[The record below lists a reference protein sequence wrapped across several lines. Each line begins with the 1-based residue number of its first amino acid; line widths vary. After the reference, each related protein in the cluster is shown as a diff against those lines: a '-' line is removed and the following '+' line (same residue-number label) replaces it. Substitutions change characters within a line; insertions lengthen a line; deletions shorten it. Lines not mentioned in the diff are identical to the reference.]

1 MFNIV
6 EKKKIFISVSAL
18 VIVAGLIAF
27 FTMGFNADVDF
38 TGGYTMSVKVVTEG
52 DEDLKA
58 ADTADNKTADAKTA
72 DETSGGDTADKTS
85 DSADKT
91 DAAKADD
98 KTSDAAAA
106 DKTSDA
112 NTSDEKTTDGK
123 TSDANTADTNTAD
136 TNADTED
143 SNLIKT
149 QLVKSEKTALL
160 KTYNFSEDEI
170 RKTVDAVANV
180 KASSVVKSEDGF
192 VIKTNELDA
201 KQASD
206 VKQALADKLGAIK
219 VISEDKVSATVGSE
233 LLGSSLQALLIAAV
247 LMLIYISFRFEL
259 LSGLSAVLALVHDVL
274 VMLSMYAIF
283 RLPVNT
289 SFIAAM
295 LTIIGYSI
303 NATIVIFDRVRENT
317 KYLKKETFSNIVNTS
332 IWQSM
337 GRSVNTSVTT
347 LITIVMV
354 YILGVTSVREFA
366 LPIIIGIVC
375 GTYSSIFLAG
385 SFWCLLR
392 GKKANV
398 KAK

>member
-6 EKKKIFISVSAL
+6 EKKKIFMSVSAL

-27 FTMGFNADVDF
+27 FAMGFNADVDF

-52 DEDLKA
+52 DADLTADA
-58 ADTADNKTADAKTA
+58 ADTKDDTSKDENKTDADADTKADDTNKDANTDANKDTSADTDKTADT
-72 DETSGGDTADKTS
+72 T
-85 DSADKT
+85 
-91 DAAKADD
+91 AKADG
-98 KTSDAAAA
+98 T
-106 DKTSDA
+106 
-112 NTSDEKTTDGK
+112 
-123 TSDANTADTNTAD
+123 TADTAKSAD
-136 TNADTED
+136 TTDDKED
-143 SNLIKT
+143 NGLIKT
-149 QLVKSEKTALL
+149 QLVKSEKTAPL
-160 KTYNFSEDEI
+160 KTYEFSEDDV
-170 RKTVDAVANV
+170 RKTVDAVAKV

-206 VKQALADKLGAIK
+206 VKQALADKYGAIK

-274 VMLSMYAIF
+274 IMLSMYAIF

-303 NATIVIFDRVRENT
+303 NATIVIFDRIRENT

-337 GRSVNTSVTT
+337 GRSINTTVTT
-347 LITIVMV
+347 LIAIVMI

-366 LPIIIGIVC
+366 LPIIIGLLC

-385 SFWCLLR
+385 SFWCLFR
-392 GKKANV
+392 GKKADAKV
-398 KAK
+398 K

>member
-6 EKKKIFISVSAL
+6 EKKKIFMSVSAL

-27 FTMGFNADVDF
+27 FAMGFNADVDF

-52 DEDLKA
+52 DADLTADA
-58 ADTADNKTADAKTA
+58 ADTKDDTSKDENKTDADADTKADDTNKDANTDANKDTSADTDKTADT
-72 DETSGGDTADKTS
+72 T
-85 DSADKT
+85 
-91 DAAKADD
+91 AKADG
-98 KTSDAAAA
+98 T
-106 DKTSDA
+106 
-112 NTSDEKTTDGK
+112 
-123 TSDANTADTNTAD
+123 TADTAKSAD
-136 TNADTED
+136 TTDDTED
-143 SNLIKT
+143 NGLIKT
-149 QLVKSEKTALL
+149 QLVKSEKTAPL
-160 KTYNFSEDEI
+160 KTYEFSEDDV
-170 RKTVDAVANV
+170 RKTVDAVAKV

-206 VKQALADKLGAIK
+206 VKQALADKYGAIK

-233 LLGSSLQALLIAAV
+233 LLGSSLQALLIAAI

-274 VMLSMYAIF
+274 IMLSVYAIF

-303 NATIVIFDRVRENT
+303 NATIVIFDRIRENT
-317 KYLKKETFSNIVNTS
+317 KYLKKETFASIVNTS

-337 GRSVNTSVTT
+337 GRSINTTVTT
-347 LITIVMV
+347 LITIVMI

-366 LPIIIGIVC
+366 LPIIIGLLC

-385 SFWCLLR
+385 SFWCLFR
-392 GKKANV
+392 GKKADAKV
-398 KAK
+398 K

>member
-6 EKKKIFISVSAL
+6 EKKKIFMSVSAL

-27 FTMGFNADVDF
+27 FAMGFNADVDF

-52 DEDLKA
+52 DADLT
-58 ADTADNKTADAKTA
+58 ADTADTKDDASKDENKTDADADTKADDTNKDANADANKDTSADADKTADT
-72 DETSGGDTADKTS
+72 T
-85 DSADKT
+85 
-91 DAAKADD
+91 AKADG
-98 KTSDAAAA
+98 T
-106 DKTSDA
+106 
-112 NTSDEKTTDGK
+112 
-123 TSDANTADTNTAD
+123 TADTEKS
-136 TNADTED
+136 ADTED
-143 SNLIKT
+143 NGLIKT
-149 QLVKSEKTALL
+149 QLVKSEKTAPL
-160 KTYNFSEDEI
+160 KSYEFSEDDV

-180 KASSVVKSEDGF
+180 KAASVVKSEDGF
-192 VIKTNELDA
+192 VIKTHELDA

-206 VKQALADKLGAIK
+206 VKQALADKYGAIK

-274 VMLSMYAIF
+274 IMLSVYAIF
-283 RLPVNT
+283 RIPVNT

-303 NATIVIFDRVRENT
+303 NATIVIFDRIRENT
-317 KYLKKETFSNIVNTS
+317 KYLKKETFASIVNTS

-337 GRSVNTSVTT
+337 GRSINTTVTT
-347 LITIVMV
+347 LITIVMI

-366 LPIIIGIVC
+366 LPIIIGLLC

-385 SFWCLLR
+385 SFWCLFR
-392 GKKANV
+392 GKKADAKV
-398 KAK
+398 K

>member
-85 DSADKT
+85 DGAGKT

-112 NTSDEKTTDGK
+112 NTSDEKTTDDK
-123 TSDANTADTNTAD
+123 TSDANTAD

-170 RKTVDAVANV
+170 RKTVGAVANV

-392 GKKANV
+392 GKKADV
-398 KAK
+398 KVK

>member
-6 EKKKIFISVSAL
+6 EKKKIFMSVSAL

-27 FTMGFNADVDF
+27 FAMGFNADVDF

-52 DEDLKA
+52 DADLT
-58 ADTADNKTADAKTA
+58 ADTADTKDDASKDENKTDADADTKADDTNKDANTDANKDTSADADKTADT
-72 DETSGGDTADKTS
+72 T
-85 DSADKT
+85 
-91 DAAKADD
+91 AKADG
-98 KTSDAAAA
+98 T
-106 DKTSDA
+106 
-112 NTSDEKTTDGK
+112 
-123 TSDANTADTNTAD
+123 TADTEKS
-136 TNADTED
+136 ADTED
-143 SNLIKT
+143 NGLIKT
-149 QLVKSEKTALL
+149 QLVKSEKTAPL
-160 KTYNFSEDEI
+160 KSYEFSEDDV

-180 KASSVVKSEDGF
+180 KAASVVKSEDGF
-192 VIKTNELDA
+192 VIKTHELDA

-206 VKQALADKLGAIK
+206 VKQALADKYGAIK

-233 LLGSSLQALLIAAV
+233 LLGSSLQALLIAAI

-274 VMLSMYAIF
+274 IMLSVYAIF

-303 NATIVIFDRVRENT
+303 NATIVIFDRIRENT
-317 KYLKKETFSNIVNTS
+317 KYLKKETFASIVNTS

-337 GRSVNTSVTT
+337 GRSINTTVTT
-347 LITIVMV
+347 LITIVMI

-366 LPIIIGIVC
+366 LPIIIGLLC

-385 SFWCLLR
+385 SFWCLFR
-392 GKKANV
+392 GKKADAKV
-398 KAK
+398 K

>member
-85 DSADKT
+85 DGADKT

-123 TSDANTADTNTAD
+123 TSDANTAD

-206 VKQALADKLGAIK
+206 VKQALADKFGAIK

>member
-6 EKKKIFISVSAL
+6 EKKKIFMSVSAL

-27 FTMGFNADVDF
+27 FAMGFNADVDF

-52 DEDLKA
+52 DADLT
-58 ADTADNKTADAKTA
+58 ADTADTKDDASKDENKTDADADTKADDTNKDANTDANKDTSADADKTADT
-72 DETSGGDTADKTS
+72 T
-85 DSADKT
+85 
-91 DAAKADD
+91 AKADG
-98 KTSDAAAA
+98 T
-106 DKTSDA
+106 
-112 NTSDEKTTDGK
+112 
-123 TSDANTADTNTAD
+123 TADTAKSAD
-136 TNADTED
+136 TTDDKED
-143 SNLIKT
+143 NGLIKT
-149 QLVKSEKTALL
+149 QLVKSEKTAPL
-160 KTYNFSEDEI
+160 KTYEFSEDDV
-170 RKTVDAVANV
+170 RKTVDAVAKV

-206 VKQALADKLGAIK
+206 VKQALADKYGVIK

-274 VMLSMYAIF
+274 IMLSMYAIF

-303 NATIVIFDRVRENT
+303 NATIVIFDRIRENT

-337 GRSVNTSVTT
+337 GRSINTTVTT
-347 LITIVMV
+347 LITIVMI

-366 LPIIIGIVC
+366 LPIIIGLLC

-385 SFWCLLR
+385 SFWCLFR
-392 GKKANV
+392 GKKADAKV
-398 KAK
+398 K

>member
-72 DETSGGDTADKTS
+72 DETSDGDAADKTS
-85 DSADKT
+85 DGADKT

-112 NTSDEKTTDGK
+112 NTADNKTA
-123 TSDANTADTNTAD
+123 SDASTADTNTAD
-136 TNADTED
+136 TNTDTED

-206 VKQALADKLGAIK
+206 VKQALADKFGAIK

-392 GKKANV
+392 GKKADV
-398 KAK
+398 KVK